1 MNKVKYLPRFLILHT
16 LTRTHMCENVLCMYV
31 NVLGWVQGCSN
42 YQHYDT
48 LVHMVTPCTAMY
60 QCVCNIISHHL
71 MGISILMCY
80 ENQRVRF
87 SFLFG
92 LIWDFINKIWHIQ
105 PKTSISSLWHCIYL
119 NQAQATLTLLYCV
132 GVVLFKLKMGL
143 VILCMKGGGGWWYRL
158 VVRYVVII
166 MSIST

>member
-1 MNKVKYLPRFLILHT
+1 MEMTHKSLDTGSSGGEQYSEGSHYPYLKCYDIRSDVERMNKVKYLPRFLILHT
-16 LTRTHMCENVLCMYV
+16 HMCENVMCMYV

-48 LVHMVTPCTAMY
+48 LVHMVTPSTAMY

-105 PKTSISSLWHCIYL
+105 PKTSISNLWHCIYL
-119 NQAQATLTLLYCV
+119 NQTQANII
-132 GVVLFKLKMGL
+132 VLWRCGI
-143 VILCMKGGGGWWYRL
+143 V
-158 VVRYVVII
+158 
-166 MSIST
+166 